1 VMIPGRPCDA
11 SREGRARHRVSQA
24 AGRVQRASHLTRGES
39 VAYRTGVAPG
49 YPVRNITVARDGAA
63 RNTGRSMNGLG
74 SEAVPHVGRGVDGM
88 EATAAKATAAMQA
101 TAMKSATVKT
111 TTVKTTTVKTTTM
124 ETTAAVKAST
134 VSASTVSAAP
144 VTAATTSSLGNVSER
159 QSQNCYQQGTR
170 NNPRERQRD
179 AFAVASSQH
188 VCLHRKRR

>member
-1 VMIPGRPCDA
+1 M
-11 SREGRARHRVSQA
+11 
-24 AGRVQRASHLTRGES
+24 
-39 VAYRTGVAPG
+39 AYRTGVAPG
-49 YPVRNITVARDGAA
+49 YPVRNITVARDGAV
-63 RNTGRSMNGLG
+63 RNTGRSMDGLG

-101 TAMKSATVKT
+101 TAMKSA
-111 TTVKTTTVKTTTM
+111 TVKTTTVKTTTM